1 MTGLDR
7 RLTPARPDLA
17 AEHLRG
23 SVEAERFVTGSPRR
37 VTAAVADL
45 RREPRSDCP
54 LDTQAIRGEIAT
66 VYDDVEGWAWVQ
78 LARDGY
84 VGWLSSDALGP
95 VDPPPTHRV
104 SLPRT
109 LVFPGPDLKRPIV
122 GILTEGAAITVRST
136 VETRGLVY
144 AVLPDATAIVMKHLA
159 PLSAPRTADPVAA
172 ARAYL
177 GTPYLWGGRT
187 ALGLDCSGLVQTAF
201 EAAGVPA
208 PRDSDMQEAALGEA
222 LPLEGTEVLVG
233 PDGSVTLGG
242 VRLHSGDLIFWK
254 GHVAF
259 VGGDNRLLHANGFH
273 MTTVEEALDAALARI
288 AESGSEVTAVRRVNL
303 P

>member
-1 MTGLDR
+1 MTGFDR

-17 AEHLRG
+17 AEFLR
-23 SVEAERFVTGSPRR
+23 STVAAERFVSGLPRR

-66 VYDDVEGWAWVQ
+66 VYEDVEGWAWVQ

-95 VDPPPTHRV
+95 VDPAPTHRV

-122 GILTEGAAITVRST
+122 EVLTEGAAVTVRST

-144 AVLPDATAIVMKHLA
+144 GVLPDATAIVLKHLA
-159 PLSAPRTADPVAA
+159 PLSAPCTADPVAA

-187 ALGLDCSGLVQTAF
+187 AFGLDCSGLVQTVF
-201 EAAGVPA
+201 EAAGVSA
-208 PRDSDMQEAALGEA
+208 PRDSDMQEAGLGEA
-222 LPLEGTEVLVG
+222 LPIADRAVVVG
-233 PDGSVTLGG
+233 PDGTVTLGG
-242 VRLHSGDLIFWK
+242 VRLLSGDLIFWK
-254 GHVAF
+254 GHVAL
-259 VGGDNRLLHANGFH
+259 VSGDNLLLHANGFH
-273 MTTVEEALDAALARI
+273 MTTVEEPLDAALTRI
-288 AESGSEVTAVRRVNL
+288 AESGSEVTTVRRVAR
-303 P
+303 